1 MTGATEMSG
10 RCAARCRSLAKLL
23 PRRTLVITVSIGALA
38 LRVTACGGRDPASGA
53 VASPTPS
60 PEIAQEEEETGGSHP
75 AERLYV
81 ANCQVCHG
89 TRSGERGVVD
99 APLHNEA
106 GHTWHHPDAQL
117 TDWVLN
123 GKITGAMPGFGERL
137 SEAEVNA
144 VLSFIKTW
152 WTPEQR
158 ETQADVSQRYQ
169 EAIDG
174 QERGQ

>member
-1 MTGATEMSG
+1 MVRAPSHNAT
-10 RCAARCRSLAKLL
+10 
-23 PRRTLVITVSIGALA
+23 
-38 LRVTACGGRDPASGA
+38 
-53 VASPTPS
+53 
-60 PEIAQEEEETGGSHP
+60 
-75 AERLYV
+75 
-81 ANCQVCHG
+81 
-89 TRSGERGVVD
+89 
-99 APLHNEA
+99 

-123 GKITGAMPGFGERL
+123 GKITGAMPGFGDRL

-158 ETQADVSQRYQ
+158 ETQADVSQRDQ
-169 EAIDG
+169 EAIDR